1 VLTVVGLLLLY
12 ARVLIRFGRTLLF
25 LLLLVWTA
33 RFVTARSPD
42 AVMNAFLH
50 RVDLVFHEAGH
61 VVFSPFGHFTTML
74 GGSLFQLMV
83 PVVCAVALYRSTDR
97 FGAVVATWWF
107 GQNFVDL
114 APYIGDARALQLPLL
129 GGRTGAEVE
138 GHDWEAILQSLGWLQ
153 HDRTLATAAHA
164 AGSIMMV
171 GCLAVAALMLLQG
184 QPARRSVPGHGR
196 PSIGGRSDTVGRRE
210 DP

>member
-1 VLTVVGLLLLY
+1 M
-12 ARVLIRFGRTLLF
+12 LIRFGRTLLF

-42 AVMNAFLH
+42 VIMGAFLH

-61 VVFSPFGHFTTML
+61 VVFSPLGHFMTVL

-83 PVVCAVALYRSTDR
+83 PVVCAVALYRAGDR
-97 FGAVVATWWF
+97 FGGVVAIWWF

-114 APYIGDARALQLPLL
+114 APYIGDARSLQLPLI
-129 GGRTGAEVE
+129 GGRPGAEVE
-138 GHDWEAILQSLGWLQ
+138 GHDWEAILQTLGWLQ

-164 AGSIMMV
+164 LGSITMIA
-171 GCLAVAALMLLQG
+171 CLVVAALMLLPRNG
-184 QPARRSVPGHGR
+184 
-196 PSIGGRSDTVGRRE
+196 D
-210 DP
+210 